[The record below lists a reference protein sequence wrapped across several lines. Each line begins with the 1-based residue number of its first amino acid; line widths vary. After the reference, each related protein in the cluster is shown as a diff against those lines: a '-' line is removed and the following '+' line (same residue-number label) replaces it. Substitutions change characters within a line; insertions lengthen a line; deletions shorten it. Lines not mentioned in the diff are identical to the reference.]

1 MAVMLCIDS
10 KNMTFDFLKVGV
22 GPRMAIWAHLPVFK
36 WQLSAVWVSFCL
48 DGSCT
53 SLTND
58 LTPVSTPGNFSLGS
72 SRMVSRVILG

>member
-1 MAVMLCIDS
+1 MRSYNRKGKKKFCKGKS
-10 KNMTFDFLKVGV
+10 TKNMTFDFFLKVGM
-22 GPRMAIWAHLPVFK
+22 GPRMAIWAHLPLFK

-58 LTPVSTPGNFSLGS
+58 LTPVSTPGNFSLG
-72 SRMVSRVILG
+72 